1 MDCQATV
8 PVDATRIA
16 GHRSSCAVAASGAV
30 LVHALVIAV
39 LVGWSATRLE
49 VRESDPLPVSI
60 VFEPSRDTPREHA
73 AAATSV
79 PLTLPM
85 TVDPVREVQ
94 AVPVTIEVPAAEAAV
109 STAPPVADSASLPA
123 RVADNEADLL
133 ANPVP
138 VYPRESRA
146 RRETGTV
153 YLRVLVTPAGAA
165 AQVLVHRSSGHER
178 LDWAALVAVRHWRF
192 VPARRNGVA
201 VSDWVVVPI
210 VFTLQK

>member
-1 MDCQATV
+1 
-8 PVDATRIA
+8 
-16 GHRSSCAVAASGAV
+16 VAASGAV
-30 LVHALVIAV
+30 LVHALVIVA

-49 VRESDPLPVSI
+49 TRAPDPLPVSI
-60 VFEPSRDTPREHA
+60 VFEPSRDAPREHVT
-73 AAATSV
+73 AATSV
-79 PLTLPM
+79 PLALTM
-85 TVDPVREVQ
+85 AVDPLREVQ
-94 AVPVTIEVPAAEAAV
+94 VVPLTIEVPAAEVAV
-109 STAPPVADSASLPA
+109 SIAPPVADSGSLPA

-153 YLRVLVTPAGAA
+153 YLRVLVTPTGAA

-178 LDWAALVAVRHWRF
+178 LDRAALVAVRHWRF